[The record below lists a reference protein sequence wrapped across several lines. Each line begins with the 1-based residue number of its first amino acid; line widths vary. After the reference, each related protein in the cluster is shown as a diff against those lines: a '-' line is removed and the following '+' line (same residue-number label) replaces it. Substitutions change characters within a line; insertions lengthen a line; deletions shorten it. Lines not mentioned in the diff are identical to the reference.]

1 MPTRLFGM
9 QNERH
14 GSDPRRHPV
23 QCTFRPAPAR
33 FLTQP
38 KRMTPR
44 SPSPSRPKTARAV
57 AGAVPSRDEDSSLAS
72 DIAKRMEEEILRGRV
87 RPGTRLDERELS
99 ERYKVSR
106 TPVREALQ
114 RLSASGL
121 AVARGL
127 KGLQVAQ
134 MSVADLL
141 DALSVVAELE
151 ALACVQ
157 AARRITADQRKLL
170 QKAHEACGRAAARG
184 DADAFYDANIDFHD
198 AIAVASHNRVLQD
211 ELRRLSL
218 KTAPYRRTI
227 TFQPGSMVSSQAE
240 HEAVL
245 KAILANDPTGAGTL
259 MRSHVGMLSEGIAD
273 FLHFVRRSEH
283 SGLFLENP

>member
-1 MPTRLFGM
+1 MTAPPTSRSP
-9 QNERH
+9 QRA
-14 GSDPRRHPV
+14 PAAKP
-23 QCTFRPAPAR
+23 RPAVKAAA
-33 FLTQP
+33 
-38 KRMTPR
+38 
-44 SPSPSRPKTARAV
+44 KTATKTAALKAAEPVVV
-57 AGAVPSRDEDSSLAS
+57 ALPRHEDASLAA
-72 DIAKRMEEEILRGRV
+72 DIAKRLEEEILRGRV

-99 ERYKVSR
+99 ARYQVSR

-121 AVARGL
+121 AVARGRQ
-127 KGLQVAQ
+127 GLQVAQ

-151 ALACVQ
+151 ALACMQ
-157 AARRITADQRKLL
+157 AARRITAEQRKGL
-170 QKAHEACGRAAARG
+170 QVAFEACGKAAAKG
-184 DADAFYDANIDFHD
+184 DADGFYDANIDFHN
-198 AIAVASHNRVLQD
+198 AIAEASHNRVLQD

-227 TFQPGSMVSSQAE
+227 TFQPGRMAASQPE

-245 KAILANDPTGAGTL
+245 KAILGNDPVAAGTL
-259 MRSHVGMLSEGIAD
+259 MRSHLSMLSDGISD
-273 FLHFVRRSEH
+273 FLHFIRRSEH

>member
-1 MPTRLFGM
+1 
-9 QNERH
+9 
-14 GSDPRRHPV
+14 
-23 QCTFRPAPAR
+23 
-33 FLTQP
+33 
-38 KRMTPR
+38 MTPR
-44 SPSPSRPKTARAV
+44 SPSPPRSRPARAAAV
-57 AGAVPSRDEDSSLAS
+57 AEPARDEDSSLAS
-72 DIAKRMEEEILRGRV
+72 DIAKRMEEDILRGRM
-87 RPGTRLDERELS
+87 RPGSRLDERELS

-141 DALSVVAELE
+141 DALGVVAELE
-151 ALACVQ
+151 ALASVQ
-157 AARRITADQRKLL
+157 AARRITPDQREVL
-170 QKAHEACGRAAARG
+170 QKAHKACGRAAERNE
-184 DADAFYDANIDFHD
+184 ADAFYDANIDFHD
-198 AIAVASHNRVLQD
+198 AIAGASHNRVLQD

-227 TFQPGSMVSSQAE
+227 TFQPGRMVSSQVE
-240 HEAVL
+240 HEAVMM
-245 KAILANDPTGAGTL
+245 AILANDSTGAGAL
-259 MRSHVGMLSEGIAD
+259 MRSHVAMLSDSIAD

-283 SGLFLENP
+283 SGLFLENS

>member
-1 MPTRLFGM
+1 MTARTTA
-9 QNERH
+9 QSSR
-14 GSDPRRHPV
+14 PRRARPV
-23 QCTFRPAPAR
+23 PETNPPAK
-33 FLTQP
+33 QSP
-38 KRMTPR
+38 K
-44 SPSPSRPKTARAV
+44 PSR
-57 AGAVPSRDEDSSLAS
+57 GEDSSLAS
-72 DIAKRMEEEILRGRV
+72 DIAERMEEEILRGRV
-87 RPGTRLDERELS
+87 RPGSRLDERVLS
-99 ERYKVSR
+99 DRYQVSR

-121 AVARGL
+121 AVARGRQ
-127 KGLQVAQ
+127 GLQVAQ

-157 AARRITADQRKLL
+157 AARRITHEQRDVLR
-170 QKAHEACGRAAARG
+170 KAHEACGKAAISG
-184 DADAFYDANIDFHD
+184 DADAFYDANIDFHN
-198 AIAVASHNRVLQD
+198 AIAEACHNRVLQD

-227 TFQPGSMVSSQAE
+227 TFQPGRMISSQLE
-240 HEAVL
+240 HEQVL
-245 KAILANDPTGAGTL
+245 RAIIDNDAATAGTL
-259 MRSHVGMLSEGIAD
+259 MRNHLAMLSDGIAD

>member
-1 MPTRLFGM
+1 M
-9 QNERH
+9 
-14 GSDPRRHPV
+14 
-23 QCTFRPAPAR
+23 A
-33 FLTQP
+33 
-38 KRMTPR
+38 PR
-44 SPSPSRPKTARAV
+44 SPNPSRPKPARAAAV
-57 AGAVPSRDEDSSLAS
+57 AEPPRDEDSSLAS
-72 DIAKRMEEEILRGRV
+72 DIAKRMEEEILRGRS
-87 RPGTRLDERELS
+87 RPGARLDERELS

-157 AARRITADQRKLL
+157 AARRITPHQRELL
-170 QKAHEACGRAAARG
+170 QKAHEACGRAASRNE
-184 DADAFYDANIDFHD
+184 ADAFYDANIDFHD
-198 AIAVASHNRVLQD
+198 AIAGASHNRVLQD

-227 TFQPGSMVSSQAE
+227 TFQPGRMVSSQVE
-240 HEAVL
+240 HEAVMM
-245 KAILANDPTGAGTL
+245 AILANDPTGAGTL
-259 MRSHVGMLSEGIAD
+259 MRSHVAMLSDSIAD

-283 SGLFLENP
+283 SGLFLENS

>member
-1 MPTRLFGM
+1 M
-9 QNERH
+9 
-14 GSDPRRHPV
+14 
-23 QCTFRPAPAR
+23 A
-33 FLTQP
+33 
-38 KRMTPR
+38 PR
-44 SPSPSRPKTARAV
+44 SPSPSRPNPARAAAV
-57 AGAVPSRDEDSSLAS
+57 AESPRDEDSSLAS
-72 DIAKRMEEEILRGRV
+72 DIAKRMEEEILRGRS

-157 AARRITADQRKLL
+157 AARRITPQQRELL
-170 QKAHEACGRAAARG
+170 QKAHEACGRAASRNEV
-184 DADAFYDANIDFHD
+184 DAFYDANIDFHD
-198 AIAVASHNRVLQD
+198 AIAGASHNRVLQD

-227 TFQPGSMVSSQAE
+227 TFQPGRMASSQVE
-240 HEAVL
+240 HEAVMM
-245 KAILANDPTGAGTL
+245 AILANDPTAAGTL
-259 MRSHVGMLSEGIAD
+259 MRSHVAMLSDSIAD

-283 SGLFLENP
+283 SGLFLENS

>member
-1 MPTRLFGM
+1 MMKRSLPRL
-9 QNERH
+9 RTV
-14 GSDPRRHPV
+14 SSHPHSV
-23 QCTFRPAPAR
+23 VIAPG
-33 FLTQP
+33 
-38 KRMTPR
+38 R
-44 SPSPSRPKTARAV
+44 SADA
-57 AGAVPSRDEDSSLAS
+57 SLAS
-72 DIAKRMEEEILRGRV
+72 DIAKRLEEEILRGRA
-87 RPGTRLDERELS
+87 RPGARLDERELS

-121 AVARGL
+121 VVARGRQ
-127 KGLQVAQ
+127 GLQVAQ

-157 AARRITADQRKLL
+157 AARRITDAQRVML
-170 QKAHEACGRAAARG
+170 QKAHVACGEAAQRG
-184 DADAFYDANIDFHD
+184 DADPFYDANIEFHD
-198 AIAVASHNRVLQD
+198 AIANASHNRVLQD

-227 TFQPGSMVSSQAE
+227 TFQPGRMASSQVE

-245 KAILANDPTGAGTL
+245 NAIISNNPAEAGNL
-259 MRSHVGMLSEGIAD
+259 MRQHVSLLSEGISD
-273 FLHFVRRSEH
+273 FLHFVRTSEH
-283 SGLFLENP
+283 SGLFLENS

>member
-1 MPTRLFGM
+1 M
-9 QNERH
+9 
-14 GSDPRRHPV
+14 
-23 QCTFRPAPAR
+23 A
-33 FLTQP
+33 
-38 KRMTPR
+38 PR
-44 SPSPSRPKTARAV
+44 SPSPSRPKPARA
-57 AGAVPSRDEDSSLAS
+57 AAIAEPLRDEDSSLAS
-72 DIAKRMEEEILRGRV
+72 DIAKRMEEEILRGRS

-157 AARRITADQRKLL
+157 AARRITPDQRELL
-170 QKAHEACGRAAARG
+170 QKAHEACGRAALRNE
-184 DADAFYDANIDFHD
+184 ADAFYDANIDFHD
-198 AIAVASHNRVLQD
+198 AIAGASHNRVLQD

-227 TFQPGSMVSSQAE
+227 TFQPGRMASSQVE

-245 KAILANDPTGAGTL
+245 TAILANDPTGAGTL
-259 MRSHVGMLSEGIAD
+259 MRSHVVMLSDGIAD

-283 SGLFLENP
+283 SGLFLENS